1 MDRQA
6 AETACRM
13 IEEIVEKLEAFAAFA
28 HEQGAGESARQAVGT
43 CIAELDME
51 ILEPIYERFPDLM
64 PDVPDSA

>member
-1 MDRQA
+1 MDREA
-6 AETACRM
+6 AATACRM

-28 HEQGAGESARQAVGT
+28 YESGAGESARQAVGA

-64 PDVPDSA
+64 PDIEENE

>member
-6 AETACRM
+6 AGTACRM

-28 HEQGAGESARQAVGT
+28 HDHGAGESARQAVGT

-64 PDVPDSA
+64 PDVPDGA

>member
-13 IEEIVEKLEAFAAFA
+13 IEEIVAKLEAFAAFA
-28 HEQGAGESARQAVGT
+28 HDHGAGESARQAVGT